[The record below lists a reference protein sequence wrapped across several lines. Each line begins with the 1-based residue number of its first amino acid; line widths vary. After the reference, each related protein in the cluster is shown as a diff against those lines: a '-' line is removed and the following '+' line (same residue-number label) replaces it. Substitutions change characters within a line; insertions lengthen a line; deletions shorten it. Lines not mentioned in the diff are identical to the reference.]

1 VHSERLRVA
10 ADSQTIGA
18 VADPRAATILPAA
31 LAGSAGHQWTARE
44 CPACGARYPGNYIVC
59 PIDATPLCEV
69 ADGADPLI
77 GKILGECYEIVRVIG
92 YGGMATVYEAHHTR
106 LLNKR
111 FAIKLLLPE
120 FAVKPELV
128 VRFARE
134 AETASRIEHANIV
147 EVYDVHR
154 TKEGTPYIVCEYL
167 EGKELGDLLDN
178 VGRLPPAMVVD
189 IACQICDGLAAAHAA
204 GVVHR
209 DVKPENVFLTGEPD
223 RPVTKLL
230 DFGISKIAEADGD
243 KLTRTGLVMGTPN
256 YMPPE
261 QARGTKVDH
270 RADVYGVGAILYRAL
285 TGRLPFSG
293 DDPTAVLAE
302 VLTKEPLRPRAVEP
316 SVPEG
321 LELIIEHAMAKDRE
335 RRYPT
340 IDALREDLQHWA
352 ESEGLWKGALVH
364 VATSSSL
371 EGGEGLDSNSVARAS
386 RHASRARPFIVVLSV
401 LGFLWL
407 CACLLELILATAA
420 AVDVEVTLSER
431 RLVFIGV
438 LAVIITPAVFW
449 SRHLVRRV
457 WQNSVRALEL
467 AHMLSRVIASG
478 LTGLAVGSLLMM
490 LVVNLGAGTGESFWG
505 RTVPLWLSLLGGGL
519 GWAVAAADRRSADR
533 RSRWRAPMLEASPQ
547 SS

>member
-1 VHSERLRVA
+1 MSL
-10 ADSQTIGA
+10 
-18 VADPRAATILPAA
+18 LPAA

-44 CPACGARYPGNYIVC
+44 CPGCGARYPGNYVVC
-59 PIDATPLCEV
+59 PLDATPLCEV

-92 YGGMATVYEAHHTR
+92 YGGMATVYEARHTR
-106 LLNKR
+106 LSNKR
-111 FAIKLLLPE
+111 FAVKLLLPE

-134 AETASRIEHANIV
+134 AETASRIAHANIV

-154 TKEGTPYIVCEYL
+154 TKDGTPYIVCEYL
-167 EGKELGDLLDN
+167 EGKELGVLLDHM
-178 VGRLPPAMVVD
+178 GRMAPAMVVE

-223 RPVTKLL
+223 KPITKLL
-230 DFGISKIAEADGD
+230 DFGISKIAEGDGD
-243 KLTRTGLVMGTPN
+243 KLTRTGLVMGTPS

-261 QARGTKVDH
+261 QARGNKVDH

-293 DDPTAVLAE
+293 DDPTAVLAA
-302 VLTKEPLRPRAVEP
+302 VLTKEPERPRSVDP

-321 LELIIEHAMAKDRE
+321 LELIIERAMAKDRE

-352 ESEGLWKGALVH
+352 EAEGVWKGAIQQVG
-364 VATSSSL
+364 TPEQT
-371 EGGEGLDSNSVARAS
+371 EGSEGPESVARAS
-386 RHASRARPFIVVLSV
+386 RHARRARPFIIGLSL

-407 CACLLELILATAA
+407 CACLLELILASAA
-420 AVDVEVTLSER
+420 TLAVEVTLSER
-431 RLVFIGV
+431 RLVFMGV

-449 SRHLVRRV
+449 SRHLVRGV

-467 AHMLSRVIASG
+467 AHLLTRVIGSG
-478 LTGLAVGSLLMM
+478 LAGLAVGALLGR
-490 LVVNLGAGTGESFWG
+490 LVINVGAWTGESFIE
-505 RTVPLWLSLLGGGL
+505 RTLPLWLSLIGGGL
-519 GWAVAAADRRSADR
+519 GWLVAVADRRSADR
-533 RSRWRAPMLEASPQ
+533 RSRWRAPMLDAATEA
-547 SS
+547 

>member
-1 VHSERLRVA
+1 
-10 ADSQTIGA
+10 
-18 VADPRAATILPAA
+18 
-31 LAGSAGHQWTARE
+31 
-44 CPACGARYPGNYIVC
+44 VC
-59 PIDATPLCEV
+59 PLDATPLCEV

-92 YGGMATVYEAHHTR
+92 YGGMATVYEARHTR
-106 LLNKR
+106 LSNKR
-111 FAIKLLLPE
+111 YAVKLLLPE

-167 EGKELGDLLDN
+167 EGKEMGDLLDH
-178 VGRLPPAMVVD
+178 VKRLPPAMVVE

-223 RPVTKLL
+223 KPIAKLL
-230 DFGISKIAEADGD
+230 DFGISKIAEGDGD
-243 KLTRTGLVMGTPN
+243 KLTRTGLVMGTPS

-293 DDPTAVLAE
+293 DDPTAVLAA
-302 VLTKEPLRPRAVEP
+302 VLTKEPERPRAVEP

-340 IDALREDLQHWA
+340 IGALREELQHWA
-352 ESEGLWKGALVH
+352 EAEGVWKGALQPVG
-364 VATSSSL
+364 ASEQL
-371 EGGEGLDSNSVARAS
+371 DAAEGPDSNSVARAS
-386 RHASRARPFIVVLSV
+386 RHARRARPFIVVLSV

-407 CACLLELILATAA
+407 CASLLELILASSAA
-420 AVDVEVTLSER
+420 LGVEVTLSER

-438 LAVIITPAVFW
+438 LGVIITPAIFW

-467 AHMLSRVIASG
+467 AHVLSRVIASG
-478 LTGLAVGSLLMM
+478 LAGLAVGAM
-490 LVVNLGAGTGESFWG
+490 LATLGINLGTGAGDTFLE
-505 RTVPLWLSLLGGGL
+505 RTIPLWLSLLGGGL
-519 GWAVAAADRRSADR
+519 GWVVAVADRRSADR
-533 RSRWRAPMLEASPQ
+533 RSRWRAPMLAESAARA
-547 SS
+547 

>member
-1 VHSERLRVA
+1 MAS
-10 ADSQTIGA
+10 G
-18 VADPRAATILPAA
+18 
-31 LAGSAGHQWTARE
+31 AGHQWTARE
-44 CPACGARYPGNYIVC
+44 CPGCGARYPGNYIVC
-59 PIDATPLCEV
+59 PLDATPLAEV
-69 ADGADPLI
+69 ADGTDPLI
-77 GKILGECYEIVRVIG
+77 GEILGECYEIVRVIG

-111 FAIKLLLPE
+111 FAVKLLLPE

-167 EGKELGDLLDN
+167 EGKELGVLLDH
-178 VGRLPPAMVVD
+178 VGRLQPAMVVE

-209 DVKPENVFLTGEPD
+209 DVKPENVFLIGEPD
-223 RPVTKLL
+223 KPIAKLL

-243 KLTRTGLVMGTPN
+243 KLTRTGLVMGTPS

-261 QARGTKVDH
+261 QARGAKVDL

-293 DDPTAVLAE
+293 DDPTAVLAA
-302 VLTKEPLRPRAVEP
+302 VLTKEPERPRAVEP

-340 IDALREDLQHWA
+340 IDALREDLQRWA
-352 ESEGLWKGALVH
+352 ESEGVWKGALQH
-364 VATSSSL
+364 VGAQQL
-371 EGGEGLDSNSVARAS
+371 DAGEGVDSNSVARAS
-386 RHASRARPFIVVLSV
+386 RHARRARPFIVVLSV
-401 LGFLWL
+401 LAFVWL
-407 CACLLELILATAA
+407 CAVLLELILASSAA
-420 AVDVEVTLSER
+420 LAVEVTLSER
-431 RLVFIGV
+431 RLVFVGV

-467 AHMLSRVIASG
+467 AHLLTRVIGTG
-478 LTGLAVGSLLMM
+478 LAGLAVGALAMT
-490 LVVNLGAGTGESFWG
+490 LVVNLGAGTGESFMA
-505 RTVPLWLSLLGGGL
+505 RTIPLWLSLIGGGL
-519 GWAVAAADRRSADR
+519 GWAVAVADRRSADR
-533 RSRWRAPMLEASPQ
+533 RSRWRAPMLGEPSPQ